1 MDLYSKLDPHHLFPW
16 KHLFKT
22 IMYNVTIVY
31 RQCMKYQKH
40 EIPELRNTCNYIV
53 FEKMQVSFGYLM
65 VTNTPLLKDCYAEP
79 IKQIFEIVITPINV
93 GN

>member
-1 MDLYSKLDPHHLFPW
+1 M
-16 KHLFKT
+16 
-22 IMYNVTIVY
+22 
-31 RQCMKYQKH
+31 H

-79 IKQIFEIVITPINV
+79 IKDICDRHNPN
-93 GN
+93 